1 MKDLLVSLVPVLFVC
16 LFGYFVFPVIKV
28 QRPYTKSYIIAI
40 MWRYNNRMQSYNGSL
55 KKKFEEWIIIQ
66 LVRNFQKTQKL
77 KYCSTSSLLQVLSDK
92 VIQKTNKTQEKKI
105 LGRGQ
110 NLKDHWKCLP
120 SNIWVFVR
128 LCETKIG
135 AKNKIMLHG
144 CRQLYSLHES
154 RRQNMLKRDLILQFM
169 N

>member
-1 MKDLLVSLVPVLFVC
+1 MKDLLVSLVTVLFVC

-55 KKKFEEWIIIQ
+55 KKKFVEWIIIQ

-92 VIQKTNKTQEKKI
+92 VVQKTNKTQEKKSSVEDKI
-105 LGRGQ
+105 
-110 NLKDHWKCLP
+110 WKT
-120 SNIWVFVR
+120 
-128 LCETKIG
+128 TKNVYPVIYG
-135 AKNKIMLHG
+135 F
-144 CRQLYSLHES
+144 LYDYV
-154 RRQNMLKRDLILQFM
+154 KPK
-169 N
+169 